1 MSQLEAAQRH
11 LAQALERLED
21 ALAVR
26 LTQPPP
32 GADADYQRAFAAI
45 TAERNDLARDVRTLR
60 SECDRLSAA
69 LSEMQREQDDLRAM
83 TGQVARRIDGSIAE
97 IDRLLEG

>member
-1 MSQLEAAQRH
+1 MSQLEAAQQH

-21 ALAVR
+21 ALALR

-32 GADADYQRAFAAI
+32 GTDADYQRAFAEI
-45 TAERNDLARDVRTLR
+45 TAERNHLARNVRALR
-60 SECDRLSAA
+60 SECDRLSAT
-69 LSEMQREQDDLRAM
+69 LSAMQRDNDALRTV

-97 IDRLLEG
+97 IDHLLEG